1 MTITKTAKRKQRKT
15 RYIKYILQLGSK
27 FKWVSNL
34 TNKNVLQMFRKL
46 FRKNLTCIF
55 SCEAHTFKY
64 VHFIGFDVHFLHD
77 NCMTEL
83 DSN

>member
-1 MTITKTAKRKQRKT
+1 MH
-15 RYIKYILQLGSK
+15 
-27 FKWVSNL
+27 
-34 TNKNVLQMFRKL
+34 
-46 FRKNLTCIF
+46 F

-77 NCMTEL
+77 NCMTDL